1 MHAITIFEKRGLE
14 FEGNLRGVYARVS
27 KEKGPFENII
37 SEIKLN
43 NNNNNNKNKN
53 KNQPTK
59 KPQNTHSLILL
70 VMEF

>member
-37 SEIKLN
+37 SEIKLKKQKQKHTPHTHKKK
-43 NNNNNNKNKN
+43 NNK
-53 KNQPTK
+53 K
-59 KPQNTHSLILL
+59 KT
-70 VMEF
+70 